1 MLRGIIR
8 DLIGIYLGYEIV
20 KGILFKN
27 FTITLPIA
35 ISGILLLI
43 LSIWF
48 VLERIRILPK
58 L

>member
-35 ISGILLLI
+35 ISGILLLE
-43 LSIWF
+43 
-48 VLERIRILPK
+48 V
-58 L
+58 

>member
-27 FTITLPIA
+27 FTITPPIA

>member
-1 MLRGIIR
+1 MKRGIVR

-27 FTITLPIA
+27 FTITLPVA

-43 LSIWF
+43 LSLWF
-48 VLERIRILPK
+48 VLERIGILPK
-58 L
+58 S